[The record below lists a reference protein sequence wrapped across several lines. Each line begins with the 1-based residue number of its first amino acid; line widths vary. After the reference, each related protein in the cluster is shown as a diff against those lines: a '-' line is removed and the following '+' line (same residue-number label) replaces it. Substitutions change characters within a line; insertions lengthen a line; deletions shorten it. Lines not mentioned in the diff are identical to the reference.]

1 MKFLCLAYGD
11 EDGWNSLSDSEKQE
25 ALAHDAVIRSRG
37 NFMSPVATAVT
48 SVRNWNRNLEIAE
61 EEYAVRKLPLAGF
74 SVIEATRLKDVIQL
88 VSNTPCARARGVID
102 IRPLQDAG
110 DENSNEDSQ

>member
-25 ALAHDAVIRSRG
+25 ALAHDAVIRARG
-37 NFMSPVATAVT
+37 NFVSSVTTAVT
-48 SVRNWNRNLEIAE
+48 SVRNWNRNLEVAE

-74 SVIEATRLKDVIQL
+74 SVIEASCLEDVIEL

-102 IRPLQDAG
+102 IRPLHEIDN
-110 DENSNEDSQ
+110 DRDL

>member
-11 EDGWNSLSDSEKQE
+11 EDGWNSLNDSEKQE
-25 ALAHDAVIRSRG
+25 ALAHDEVIRARG
-37 NFMSPVATAVT
+37 NFVAPVTTAVT

-74 SVIEATRLKDVIQL
+74 SVIEANSLEDVIEL

-102 IRPLQDAG
+102 IRPLQDVTS
-110 DENSNEDSQ
+110 DKETLK

>member
-25 ALAHDAVIRSRG
+25 ALAHDAVIRDRG
-37 NFMSPVATAVT
+37 NFVSPVTTNVI
-48 SVRNWNRNLEIAE
+48 SVRNWNRNLEVTE
-61 EEYAVRKLPLAGF
+61 EAYAVRKLPLAGF
-74 SVIEATRLKDVIQL
+74 SVIEANCLEDVIEL

-102 IRPLQDAG
+102 IRPLQDSA
-110 DENSNEDSQ
+110 SNKET